1 MPEPVPGATDV
12 ARTGS
17 PTLVPMPRP
26 PSAPDPV
33 ERDLI
38 HVLLEAA
45 TAMPWAEEEIDL
57 RLVQWATDAVGA
69 TVSLEPATADTDDP
83 TALSVPLHDERVL
96 LARRET
102 GSPGS
107 PRSPRDFSDLD
118 RRLLV
123 ALAAMAT
130 TSARHAQREARL
142 RRRALTDDLTGLW
155 SHGIFPDLL
164 ATASRRR
171 EDGEQLGVLFLDLD
185 RFKQINEELGH
196 LDADAVL
203 REVARRLLAALPPDS
218 VVGRV
223 GGDEFACVVRRLEG
237 EDGLAETRTLLRQT
251 VNQPIHVGDRLLS
264 VDVSIGGVV
273 SVSPD
278 EDPDALLRA
287 AEEAMRAAKRGRE
300 DVAPPRWYDEKTL
313 VRDLLD
319 QGGVGIALQ
328 PMVLLGSGRVVGYE
342 ALVRADHGDLGAVS
356 PLLLVG
362 SASRTQ
368 MLDELTEVV
377 AAQAVETVAA
387 IARDNQTPQWLCLNV
402 EFEQLVPGSGLVPAL
417 AAAVA
422 GTDVRLVLEISE
434 REIGRWTGAHDAV
447 ARDLDQAGIGLAV
460 DDFGGGHATFALL
473 HSWPWRWV
481 KIDQALVSAR
491 DDDTSRV
498 LLGHVVTMLR
508 DLGLTA
514 VAEGV
519 ESTDQQDL
527 LRSLGVPL
535 AQGTLFAAPTT
546 AALVRDAAATQR
558 HAAPPDL

>member
-1 MPEPVPGATDV
+1 MSGDRGPGA
-12 ARTGS
+12 G
-17 PTLVPMPRP
+17 
-26 PSAPDPV
+26 
-33 ERDLI
+33 RDLI
-38 HVLLEAA
+38 DVLVEAA
-45 TAMPWAEEEIDL
+45 TAMPWPEDEIDQ
-57 RLVQWATDAVGA
+57 RLVGWAAAA
-69 TVSLEPATADTDDP
+69 TSASVTLEPLREGAQGAP
-83 TALSVPLHDERVL
+83 ALSVLLHDDRVL
-96 LARRET
+96 VARRSE
-102 GSPGS
+102 GSPAFG
-107 PRSPRDFSDLD
+107 DLE
-118 RRLLV
+118 RRLML
-123 ALAAMAT
+123 ALTAMAT
-130 TSARHAQREARL
+130 TSSQHAHRDARL

-155 SHGIFPDLL
+155 SHGIFPELL

-171 EDGEQLGVLFLDLD
+171 EADEQLGVLFLDLD

-203 REVARRLLAALPPDS
+203 REVGRRLLDALPPDS

-223 GGDEFACVVRRLEG
+223 GGDEFACVVRRLDGQEG
-237 EDGLAETRTLLRQT
+237 LTETRAHLRRA
-251 VNQPIHVGDRLLS
+251 VNQPIPVGDRLLS

-278 EDPDALLRA
+278 EDPDALLRS
-287 AEEAMRAAKRGRE
+287 AEEAMRATKRGRTGE
-300 DVAPPRWYDEKTL
+300 APPRWYDEKNL

-328 PMVLLGSGRVVGYE
+328 PMVLLGNGRVVGYE
-342 ALVRADHGDLGAVS
+342 ALVRADHGALGAVS

-368 MLDELTEVV
+368 LLDELTEVV
-377 AAQAVETVAA
+377 AAQAVETVDG
-387 IARDNQTPQWLCLNV
+387 IARDSGTPQWLCLNV

-417 AAAVA
+417 EAAVA

-434 REIGRWTGAHDAV
+434 RDIGRWTGAHDAV
-447 ARDLDQAGIGLAV
+447 ARDLEQAGIGLAV

-491 DDDTSRV
+491 DDATSRV

-519 ESTDQQDL
+519 ESEDQLEL
-527 LRSLGVPL
+527 LRTLGVPL
-535 AQGTLFAAPTT
+535 AQGTLFAAPAT
-546 AALVRDAAATQR
+546 ADLARDAAASLL